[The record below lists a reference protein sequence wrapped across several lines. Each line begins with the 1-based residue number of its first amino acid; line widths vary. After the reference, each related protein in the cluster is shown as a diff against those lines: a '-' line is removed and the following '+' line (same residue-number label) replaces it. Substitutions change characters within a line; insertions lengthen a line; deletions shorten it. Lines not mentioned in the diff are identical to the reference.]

1 MKKIQMISLTAMLLF
16 STHKTPAKLNN
27 FGISD
32 IFPTKSDDNKT
43 FDLRIAEEMLGGQQ
57 LNIHGRHV
65 TNLKVQNI
73 LDFIPKIDAY
83 FENLLNTQN
92 HNTHDL
98 KIAQLAIIDVQ
109 KAKKM
114 LRPQDVSA
122 DDEYDLRV
130 ALGAITTKIN
140 GYFHDDNIEP
150 EDYLQP

>member
-1 MKKIQMISLTAMLLF
+1 MKKIQIISLAAMLLV
-16 STHKTPAKLNN
+16 SMHKTLPTLNN

-32 IFPTKSDDNKT
+32 IFPTKSDDNNT
-43 FDLRIAEEMLGGQQ
+43 FDQRIQEEMLGGKQ

-65 TNLKVQNI
+65 TNLKLQDI
-73 LDFIPKIDAY
+73 LNFIQKIDAY
-83 FENLLNTQN
+83 FEHLLNTQN
-92 HNTHDL
+92 HNPHDF
-98 KIAQLAIIDVQ
+98 KIAQLALIDVQ

-140 GYFHDDNIEP
+140 GYFHDDNVEP
-150 EDYLQP
+150 EDYLQS

>member
-1 MKKIQMISLTAMLLF
+1 MKKLQIITLAAILLF
-16 STHKTPAKLNN
+16 STHHITPTLNS
-27 FGISD
+27 FGVSD
-32 IFPTKSDDNKT
+32 IFPTKSDDNDT

-57 LNIHGRHV
+57 LNIKGRHV
-65 TNLKVQNI
+65 TNLKLQDI
-73 LDFIPKIDAY
+73 LNFIPRIDAY

-92 HNTHDL
+92 HNPHDF

-122 DDEYDLRV
+122 DDEHDLRL

-140 GYFHDDNIEP
+140 GYFHDDNVEP
-150 EDYLQP
+150 EDYL